1 MKLMTKTDL
10 CLQGQIGVMGW
21 RLTWVWPPDLKQ
33 MVLVF
38 SHNDIP
44 APSALVSPETL
55 LKMKKARMRGWQ
67 RGLAEYFSIRLL
79 SLLCW
84 LITWRAGRFPRT
96 FGISPN
102 TTYF

>member
-10 CLQGQIGVMGW
+10 CLQGQIGVNGVAAHLGLAADPETDGA
-21 RLTWVWPPDLKQ
+21 RLP
-33 MVLVF
+33 
-38 SHNDIP
+38 HNDIP

-55 LKMKKARMRGWQ
+55 LKMKKAGTRGWQ
-67 RGLAEYFSIRLL
+67 RGLAAYFSIRLL
-79 SLLCW
+79 SLLCR
-84 LITWRAGRFPRT
+84 LVTWRAGQFSRT